1 MKIVYFSASVRG
13 GREELALYQ
22 EWIRRLKTKTRVLTD
37 FLGDGDLEKREAETV
52 SDWEI
57 YDRDMALLEECDIL
71 IAECTAPSLGVGYEI
86 AAAEALGKP
95 VVLLM
100 RKNTPRRLSAM
111 LSGNPRFPLILYEG
125 VGEGWEALQKY
136 ME

>member
-1 MKIVYFSASVRG
+1 MKKVYFSASVRG

-22 EWIRRLKTKTRVLTD
+22 EWIRRLKTKSRVLTD

-52 SDWEI
+52 SDREI
-57 YDRDMALLEECDIL
+57 YARDMTLLEECDLL

-100 RKNTPRRLSAM
+100 RKNAPRRLSAM

-125 VGEGWEALQKY
+125 VAEGWEVLQKY